1 MAKKNN
7 VMSLAMEL
15 DFQEKIKTIA
25 KKRNKSVS
33 AFIRE
38 CLEKFIDS
46 DANPVY
52 TVILKIPTSLKD
64 DRKTMQEW
72 LDVRTQSIL
81 KTLTN

>member
-46 DANPVY
+46 DTNPVY
-52 TVILKIPTSLKD
+52 TVILKIPTALKD